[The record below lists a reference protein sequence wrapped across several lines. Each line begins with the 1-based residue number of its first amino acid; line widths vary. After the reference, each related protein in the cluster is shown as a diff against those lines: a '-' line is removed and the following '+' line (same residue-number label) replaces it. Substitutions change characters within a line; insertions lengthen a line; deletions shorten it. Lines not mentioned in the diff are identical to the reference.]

1 LYVFN
6 TKKIYTDRAMSLEK
20 YLSGI
25 CWILLYRTV
34 GTLQLVALGQLGQ
47 GIPETDKKIKNKK

>member
-1 LYVFN
+1 
-6 TKKIYTDRAMSLEK
+6 MSLEK

-47 GIPETDKKIKNKK
+47 GIPEQATKHKKKDDISNRKQIPIT

>member
-1 LYVFN
+1 
-6 TKKIYTDRAMSLEK
+6 
-20 YLSGI
+20 LSGI

-47 GIPETDKKIKNKK
+47 GIPETDNKNKQMIYKTENKYYLKAQQRKN

>member
-1 LYVFN
+1 
-6 TKKIYTDRAMSLEK
+6 MSLEE

-34 GTLQLVALGQLGQ
+34 GTLQLVTLGQFGQ
-47 GIPETDKKIKNKK
+47 GIPETEKKIKIKRRSTTQKTRIIYSN

>member
-1 LYVFN
+1 
-6 TKKIYTDRAMSLEK
+6 MSLEK

-47 GIPETDKKIKNKK
+47 GIPETDKKNKKNKKK